1 MSVYVTVVI
10 PTYKRP
16 DLLSRCLLALAKQTY
31 PLEYFEVIV
40 VADGPDHETYS
51 IVQHLREFHP
61 SLNLAYYETPEKRG
75 PATAR
80 NLGWKHGKGEL
91 VAFTDDDCVPSMSWL
106 SDFYKAYV
114 SHNRELL
121 SLSGKVSVPISQP
134 PTDYERNIANLE
146 TADFIMANCAVTRKA
161 LELTQ
166 GFDEEF
172 PVAWREDSA
181 LEFSLLELDVPIF
194 KIDKALVTHPVRE
207 APWGVSI
214 KEQKK
219 SMFNALLFKKYP
231 ELYKRKI
238 ADKPVWK
245 YYVIIFLS
253 ISAVISFLLNKPVL
267 GCFTT
272 AAWIYFVGRFIF
284 KRLANSDLSFTHR
297 TEMIFTSLI
306 IPYLSVY
313 WTLRGA
319 IRYKVFFL

>member
-1 MSVYVTVVI
+1 MSAFITVVI
-10 PTYKRP
+10 PTYRRP
-16 DLLSRCLLALAKQTY
+16 DLLSRCLLALANQTY

-51 IVQHLREFHP
+51 IVQHMREFHP
-61 SLNLAYYETPEKRG
+61 TLCLEYYETPEKRG

-80 NLGWKHGKGEL
+80 NLGWKHGRGEL
-91 VAFTDDDCVPSMSWL
+91 VAFTDDDCIPSMNWL
-106 SDFYKAYV
+106 SDFHRAYI
-114 SHNRELL
+114 SHNRDLA
-121 SLSGKVSVPISQP
+121 SFSGKVVVPISKP

-146 TADFIMANCAVTRKA
+146 TADFITANCAVTRKA
-161 LELTQ
+161 LEVTQ

-172 PVAWREDSA
+172 PAAWREDSA
-181 LEFSLLELDVPIF
+181 LEFALMELDVPIF
-194 KIDKALVTHPVRE
+194 KIDKATITHPVRE

-214 KEQKK
+214 REQKK

-238 ADKPVWK
+238 ADQPVWN
-245 YYVIIFLS
+245 YYTMIIFS
-253 ISAVISFLLNKPVL
+253 SCAVVSFCYDQPVL
-267 GCFTT
+267 GLL
-272 AAWIYFVGRFIF
+272 AAAIWMHFLGNFIL
-284 KRLANSDLSFTHR
+284 KRLANSNLSFSHR
-297 TEMIFTSLI
+297 AEMIFTSII